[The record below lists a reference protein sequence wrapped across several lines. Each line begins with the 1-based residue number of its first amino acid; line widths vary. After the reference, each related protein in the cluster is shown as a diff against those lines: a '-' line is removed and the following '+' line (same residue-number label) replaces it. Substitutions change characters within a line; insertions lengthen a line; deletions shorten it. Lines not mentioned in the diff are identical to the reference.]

1 MRCATLALTTF
12 LVAAHAGVALAQET
26 PLVEK
31 GRAVFA
37 HYCAPCHASGRGADG
52 APMLPGTH
60 ALYLKYKGLK
70 PALLEQ
76 RSDLPFEVIRTFVR
90 NGVASMP
97 PLRKTEVTD
106 DDLKAIAAYLAAT
119 ARRPRGTGKSS
130 P

>member
-1 MRCATLALTTF
+1 MSLLICAPAGLA
-12 LVAAHAGVALAQET
+12 VAKEAPVAER
-26 PLVEK
+26 
-31 GRAVFA
+31 GRTVFA

-60 ALYLKYKGLK
+60 ALSLKYRGSK

-76 RSDLPFEVIRTFVR
+76 RSDLSFEVIKTFVR

-106 DDLKAIAAYLAAT
+106 DDLKAIAVYLANAAQSG
-119 ARRPRGTGKSS
+119 ARRK
-130 P
+130 